1 VKLGVRYRV
10 FCSELSD
17 VFDNQAPEE
26 WRHDLWALIRQC
38 PDLDWLL
45 LTKRVANARK
55 MMPDGWP
62 LPNVWLGL
70 TAGTQLG
77 WTRDVNILRTIPAA
91 VRFVSVEPMLEPIK
105 ADLVGIDW
113 VICCG
118 ETDPMKRGR
127 ERLTDPDWA
136 RDLLRQCKIADTA
149 FFMKQMTGNSPI
161 PDDRMVRE
169 FP

>member
-1 VKLGVRYRV
+1 
-10 FCSELSD
+10 
-17 VFDNQAPEE
+17 
-26 WRHDLWALIRQC
+26 
-38 PDLDWLL
+38 
-45 LTKRVANARK
+45 
-55 MMPDGWP
+55 
-62 LPNVWLGL
+62 
-70 TAGTQLG
+70 
-77 WTRDVNILRTIPAA
+77 
-91 VRFVSVEPMLEPIK
+91 
-105 ADLVGIDW
+105 